1 MIDMYFNRLLRRS
14 RRALG
19 CLLGAAAALTLGA
32 QAADDEKGHWAF
44 QPVPRGNHPLLKNDQ
59 LNCANPIDVFID
71 HQLEQVG
78 LERSPEADRRTLIRR
93 LYLNLLGVP
102 PTPEEV
108 SRFVN
113 NPEPNAFEGLVDQTL
128 NDPRYGERWAR
139 HWLDVIRFAE
149 TNGFETNRERLNAW
163 RFRDYVIDFFNEDKP
178 YDQFVREQIAGDV
191 FGADVGTGFLVGGPL
206 DIVKSP
212 DPGLTAKQRADEL
225 DDMVNTTGMA
235 FMGLTLGCAR
245 CHSHKFDPVTH
256 EDYYS
261 MTAMFSGVRHGDRPA
276 PASPEKQ
283 EMAERL
289 KVELA
294 ALESK
299 LQKFTHEVKNSSN
312 TQKLGSDLENLEKL
326 PAVQSDLNV
335 DSFDPIE
342 ITSLRFM
349 IFASSG
355 AQPCIDELEV
365 FSCKENVGL
374 ASNGVEASASSALPG
389 YAIHQ
394 IKHLNDGKFGN
405 SHSWI
410 SNEVGQGWAQLDFP
424 DPTVVDRVQWGRD
437 RSGSI
442 KDRLPVLYRI
452 EAKLPDGSWKIL
464 SSSDRREKFSGSIQQ
479 PTDPVYIFD
488 GFSAEE
494 AEAGRALLSEIAS
507 KREAL
512 KLLENQTMIFAGNF
526 SKPDAAYVLHRGDPL
541 MKKEEVS
548 PSTLSIFKP
557 VELARDASDK
567 DRRTLL
573 AKWITDET
581 NPLTS
586 RVMVN
591 RVWQFQFGAGIV
603 DTPSDFGLNGSIP
616 THPELI
622 NWMADFL
629 ISNNWSIKTLQR
641 QIVLSKTWRQSSQP
655 SAKAMKVDAGSRLL
669 WRYPPRR
676 MEAEAIRD
684 SILAVSGLLNYK
696 MGGPSFYLHDVDREN
711 VYHYHPKEEF
721 GMEDMRRMVY
731 AFKVRMEPDAI
742 FGSFDC
748 PDGSLAVPKR
758 SVSTT
763 PLQALNLFNSP
774 FLMQQAEALTKRLNQ
789 ESGESSLSV
798 KVTRLWRLLYGRE
811 PESDETEAAIELVN
825 SHGMVSLCRATLN
838 SNEFLFIP

>member
-1 MIDMYFNRLLRRS
+1 MIEIYLNRLLRLS
-14 RRALG
+14 RWALG
-19 CLLGAAAALTLGA
+19 CVLGAAALTLGA
-32 QAADDEKGHWAF
+32 QAADDAGHWAF
-44 QPVPRGNHPLLKNDQ
+44 QPVPRGNHPLLKNEQ
-59 LNCANPIDVFID
+59 VNCANPIDVFID

-102 PTPEEV
+102 PTPEEL

-113 NPEPNAFEGLVDQTL
+113 DPEPNAFESLVDQTL

-276 PASPEKQ
+276 PASPESQ
-283 EMAERL
+283 EMAQRL
-289 KVELA
+289 KEEVA

-299 LQKFTHEVKNSSN
+299 LQKFTHEVKNSN
-312 TQKLGSDLENLEKL
+312 NAQKSGADLESLEKL

-389 YAIHQ
+389 YAIHK

-437 RSGSI
+437 RSGAI

-452 EAKLPDGSWKIL
+452 EARLPDGSWKIV
-464 SSSDRREKFSGSIQQ
+464 SSSDRRETFPGSIQQ

-494 AEAGRALLSEIAS
+494 ADAGRALLSEIAS

-512 KLLENQTMIFAGNF
+512 KRLENQTMIFAGNF
-526 SKPDAAYVLHRGDPL
+526 SKPDPAYVLHRGDPL

-573 AKWITDET
+573 ANWITDET

-684 SILAVSGLLNYK
+684 SILAVSGLLNYE

-742 FGSFDC
+742 FGAFDC

-789 ESGESSLSV
+789 ENSDSALSV
-798 KVTRLWRLLYGRE
+798 KITRLWRLLYGRD
-811 PESDETEAAIELVN
+811 PESDETEAAIQLVN
-825 SHGMVSLCRATLN
+825 EHGMVSLCRATLN